1 MVAAPSLIRGMGG
14 QRELNAGTGAA
25 LGLPRNLPAIA
36 LHDLLADGQADAVA
50 RVFSAG
56 VQTLKD
62 YKNVFRVLGRNSDS
76 VIVHAEQPS
85 QSGFFRLHRNHRRLF
100 PAKLDG
106 VPN

>member
-1 MVAAPSLIRGMGG
+1 MEGHS
-14 QRELNAGTGAA
+14 ELEAGTGA
-25 LGLPRNLPAIA
+25 GLRLHPDLPAIA
-36 LHDLLADGQADAVA
+36 LHDLLADGQADAVT
-50 RVFSAG
+50 RIFSAG

-62 YKNVFRVLGRNSDS
+62 NKNVFRILGRDPDS

-85 QSGFFRLHRNHRRLF
+85 QSGFFRLYGNHRRLF